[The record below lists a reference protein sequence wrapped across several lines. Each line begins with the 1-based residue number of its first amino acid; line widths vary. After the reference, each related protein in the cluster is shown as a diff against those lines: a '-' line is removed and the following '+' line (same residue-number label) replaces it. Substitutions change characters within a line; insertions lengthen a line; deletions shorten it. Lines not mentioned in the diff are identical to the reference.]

1 MSLSSNTDRFQN
13 LTKTNEITNPKIA
26 QNNKIS
32 YHLFKNSVEGGKNFS
47 NTKTYA
53 LVTKLLKLNG
63 RKKIVL
69 PSNNSKIRKAIP
81 MTIQVWKTKTKINK

>member
-1 MSLSSNTDRFQN
+1 MSLLSDEDRFQN
-13 LTKTNEITNPKIA
+13 LTNTNEITNPKSA

-32 YHLFKNSVEGGKNFS
+32 YHLFKKSIDGRKKLS
-47 NTKTYA
+47 KAKTYP
-53 LVTKLLKLNG
+53 LVMKLLKLNG

-81 MTIQVWKTKTKINK
+81 ITIQV

>member
-1 MSLSSNTDRFQN
+1 LSDVDRFQN
-13 LTKTNEITNPKIA
+13 FTKTNEITNPRSA

-32 YHLFKNSVEGGKNFS
+32 YHLFKNNIDGRKKLS
-47 NTKTYA
+47 NAKTYA

-81 MTIQVWKTKTKINK
+81 ITIQV

>member
-1 MSLSSNTDRFQN
+1 MSLSPGSDRFQN
-13 LTKTNEITNPKIA
+13 LTKTYEITSPKSA

-32 YHLFKNSVEGGKNFS
+32 YHSFKNSIEGRKKLS
-47 NTKTYA
+47 NAKTYA

-81 MTIQVWKTKTKINK
+81 TTIQV

>member
-1 MSLSSNTDRFQN
+1 MSDVDRFQN
-13 LTKTNEITNPKIA
+13 LTKTNEITNPKSA

-32 YHLFKNSVEGGKNFS
+32 YHLFKNNVDGRKKLS
-47 NTKTYA
+47 NAKTYA

-81 MTIQVWKTKTKINK
+81 ITIQVWKTKTKINK

>member
-1 MSLSSNTDRFQN
+1 MSLLSDEDRFQN
-13 LTKTNEITNPKIA
+13 LTNTNEITNPKSA

-32 YHLFKNSVEGGKNFS
+32 YHSSKNSFVGRNKVS
-47 NTKTYA
+47 NAKTYA
-53 LVTKLLKLNG
+53 LVTKLLMLNG

-81 MTIQVWKTKTKINK
+81 TTIQV